1 MDFKDRLNALK
12 PYVGGAVIGAIAIT
26 IVGFSADWVVTA
38 GTLDQKVQSAKVT
51 VLAEVCEKSAAQ
63 AWKRDGNKMAALEG
77 WDNEEREQLAEKF
90 APVLADEAGKYDY
103 RDEVVDRC
111 DELLEPA

>member
-1 MDFKDRLNALK
+1 MDIKDRLTALK
-12 PYVGGAVIGAIAIT
+12 PYAGGAIIGAIAIT

-38 GTLDQKVQSAKVT
+38 GTLDKKVQSAKVD
-51 VLAEVCEKSAAQ
+51 VLAQVCERSAAQ
-63 AWKRDGNKMAALEG
+63 AWQQDGNKMTALEG
-77 WDNEEREQLAEKF
+77 WDNEHREQLAKKF
-90 APVLADEAGKYDY
+90 APVIAPGSDTYDY